1 MGKMTAGDKVE
12 NTRERGAEEK
22 EGDGARATQESGRDG

>member
-12 NTRERGAEEK
+12 NARAEVTR
-22 EGDGARATQESGRDG
+22 GDGARATQGSERDG